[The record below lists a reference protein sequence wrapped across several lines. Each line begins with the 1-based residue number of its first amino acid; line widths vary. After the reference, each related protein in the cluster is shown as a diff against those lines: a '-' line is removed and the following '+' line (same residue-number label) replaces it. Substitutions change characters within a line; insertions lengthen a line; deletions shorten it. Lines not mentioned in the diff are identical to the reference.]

1 MIELL
6 IVWPLCRVNRRYA
19 QERGRS
25 KGAFT
30 ALTILLWLV
39 PEVLAV
45 VGGYYARLPFAPYFL
60 GLLLGGVGGTISYFA
75 AKNCKQYDP
84 LKELAE

>member
-6 IVWPLCRVNRRYA
+6 IVWQLCKVNRRFA

-30 ALTILLWLV
+30 ALTIVLWFV
-39 PEVLAV
+39 PEILAMLA
-45 VGGYYARLPFAPYFL
+45 GYYARLPVAPYFL
-60 GLLLGGVGGTISYFA
+60 GLLLGGVGGAISYFA

-84 LKELAE
+84 LES